1 MNFFL
6 DNGYYLPYI
15 WENGTKRDKMGN
27 FLLGSYTVR
36 LDKSGR
42 IKIPEKFR
50 ISLEEEY
57 GKEIFITSLTD
68 ESVQVYPLSVW
79 EELSGVSGEGALHLQ
94 PTVRKF
100 MLRVNRK
107 GNHYSIDSKGRILI
121 SQTLREKAKLED
133 EVEVIGLSNHLEIWN
148 KHKLDGTLEEKP
160 LTNEDFEK
168 IAELMPRGKPR

>member
-1 MNFFL
+1 
-6 DNGYYLPYI
+6 
-15 WENGTKRDKMGN
+15 MGN
-27 FLLGSYTVR
+27 LLLGSYTVR

-50 ISLEEEY
+50 IALEKEY
-57 GKEIFITSLTD
+57 GKNIFITSLTD
-68 ESVQVYPLSVW
+68 ESVQVYPLPVW
-79 EELSGVSGEGALHLQ
+79 EALSGVSEEAALHLQ

-107 GNHYSIDSKGRILI
+107 GNQIRIDSKGRILI

-133 EVEVIGLSNHLEIWN
+133 EVEIIGLSNHLEIWN

-168 IAELMPRGKPR
+168 IAELIPRGKPE